1 MTAADT
7 SPGETAGKDLPAG
20 EQPSPGG
27 TRLEIR
33 GLTIDLGPRQLQ
45 LREPCT
51 LQVGRLYLVSGPS
64 GSGKSSFARALLGFG
79 ELADPRIPCAGDISL
94 HSGGITTTLWDAEGY
109 QPESRELLAFLP
121 QAERL
126 GFIDGLSGGDNLRLF
141 SHLSPAEA
149 LRAAEELS
157 GRFHLGK
164 VPETLARASG
174 GERIRLS
181 AVRGLLPRQRGEG
194 PPPVVLADEPTAGLD
209 PQAARALVRELLE
222 LADRRESIVIVIT
235 HEPHWFV
242 PEALDQ
248 VFPEGVEVPP
258 GVRILE
264 CPLEAGRVRQVRG
277 VGNLQFVPRAV
288 PGGWKAWSL
297 EQLERTL
304 QWMGGLILSPLAFGW
319 GLLGVRQ
326 PGVLVRQVAGDVL
339 SPGTLLFTLTGC
351 VLVAG
356 TVAFFIFEQ
365 TPRPELV
372 EPLLLPEILR
382 ATGHTLVRVV
392 LPLGACGMVAT
403 KLGAAQAARLASAVR
418 SGLLETL
425 ALARWRLESF
435 ALVPA
440 VLAQV
445 LCMAVATGAAL
456 VAGLLMAALV
466 YSAGH
471 NGAPLGLSLNLML
484 SGVKLAPHWFWF
496 LAAKVVASGFLA
508 GTLAALFGHAP
519 ATSEQDVARAVHRA
533 LLWGV
538 LAVIACQCLLIIA
551 EFAGDPPR
559 PASRR
564 EVLTAPA
571 AASER

>member
-1 MTAADT
+1 MNE
-7 SPGETAGKDLPAG
+7 SPAG
-20 EQPSPGG
+20 DAAVSVGESAAAEV
-27 TRLEIR
+27 RLEVQR
-33 GLTIDLGPRQLQ
+33 LAIDLGSRQLQ
-45 LREPCT
+45 LQEPCT
-51 LQVGRLYLVSGPS
+51 LRVGRLYLVSGPS

-79 ELADPRIPCAGDISL
+79 ELADPRIPCAGEITL
-94 HSGGITTTLWDAEGY
+94 TVSGVSSPVWNSDGY
-109 QPESRELLAFLP
+109 HPESRELMAFLP
-121 QAERL
+121 QSERL
-126 GFIDGLSGGDNLRLF
+126 GFIDGLSAADNLRLF
-141 SHLSPAEA
+141 SHLEPNDAQ
-149 LRAAEELS
+149 RAARELT
-157 GRFHLGK
+157 GRFHLPGL
-164 VPETLARASG
+164 PETLARASG
-174 GERIRLS
+174 GERIRYS
-181 AVRGLLPRQRGEG
+181 AVRGLLPRRRGEG

-209 PQAARALVRELLE
+209 PRAARALGRELLE

-235 HEPHWFV
+235 HEPQWFV

-248 VFPEGVEVPP
+248 VFPEGGEVSAR
-258 GVRILE
+258 VRILE
-264 CPLEAGRVRQVRG
+264 CPLEEGRVRQVQ
-277 VGNLQFVPRAV
+277 VVSSLQFVPGSVPAGWWMWAAQSASRAMQM
-288 PGGWKAWSL
+288 L
-297 EQLERTL
+297 
-304 QWMGGLILSPLAFGW
+304 GGLILSPLAFAW

-326 PGVLVRQVAGDVL
+326 PVALAMQVAGDVL
-339 SPGTLLFTLTGC
+339 SPGTLLFTLTGT

-392 LPLGACGMVAT
+392 LPLGACGLVAT

-445 LCMAVATGAAL
+445 LCMALATGASL
-456 VAGLLMAALV
+456 GAGLLMAALV

-471 NGAPLGLSLNLML
+471 QGAPLALSLNLML
-484 SGVKLAPHWFWF
+484 SGIRQAPHWLVF
-496 LAAKVVASGFLA
+496 LAAKVMASGFLA

-519 ATSEQDVARAVHRA
+519 ATSEQDVARAVHRT

-551 EFAGDPPR
+551 EFAGDPP
-559 PASRR
+559 
-564 EVLTAPA
+564 PA
-571 AASER
+571 AARRSVAAPPAAAVGNDG

>member
-1 MTAADT
+1 
-7 SPGETAGKDLPAG
+7 
-20 EQPSPGG
+20 
-27 TRLEIR
+27 
-33 GLTIDLGPRQLQ
+33 
-45 LREPCT
+45 
-51 LQVGRLYLVSGPS
+51 
-64 GSGKSSFARALLGFG
+64 
-79 ELADPRIPCAGDISL
+79 
-94 HSGGITTTLWDAEGY
+94 
-109 QPESRELLAFLP
+109 
-121 QAERL
+121 
-126 GFIDGLSGGDNLRLF
+126 
-141 SHLSPAEA
+141 
-149 LRAAEELS
+149 
-157 GRFHLGK
+157 
-164 VPETLARASG
+164 
-174 GERIRLS
+174 
-181 AVRGLLPRQRGEG
+181 
-194 PPPVVLADEPTAGLD
+194 
-209 PQAARALVRELLE
+209 
-222 LADRRESIVIVIT
+222 
-235 HEPHWFV
+235 
-242 PEALDQ
+242 
-248 VFPEGVEVPP
+248 
-258 GVRILE
+258 VRILE
-264 CPLEAGRVRQVRG
+264 CPLEAGRVRQVRA
-277 VGNLQFVPRAV
+277 VGNLQFAPRSVPA
-288 PGGWKAWSL
+288 GWKAWSI
-297 EQLERTL
+297 EHLERSL
-304 QWMGGLILSPLAFGW
+304 QMVGGLILSPLAFGW
-319 GLLGVRQ
+319 GVLGIRQ
-326 PGVLVRQVAGDVL
+326 PGALGRQVAGDVL
-339 SPGTLLFTLTGC
+339 SPGTMLFTLTGC

-392 LPLGACGMVAT
+392 LPLGACGLVAT
-403 KLGAAQAARLASAVR
+403 KLGAAQSARLASAVR

-445 LCMAVATGAAL
+445 LCMALTTGASL
-456 VAGLLMAALV
+456 VAGLVTAALV

-471 NGAPLGLSLNLML
+471 QGAPLGLSLNLML
-484 SGVKLAPHWFWF
+484 SGVKLAPHWFAF

-564 EVLTAPA
+564 DLPGVPAAA

>member
-1 MTAADT
+1 MTGGQREEAPAVPEQ
-7 SPGETAGKDLPAG
+7 SNPTA
-20 EQPSPGG
+20 
-27 TRLEIR
+27 TRLELR
-33 GLTIDLGPRQLQ
+33 RLTIDLGPRQLQ

-79 ELADPRIPCAGDISL
+79 ELADPLIPCAGEITL
-94 HSGGITTTLWDAEGY
+94 QSGGVTTPLWDADGY
-109 QPESRELLAFLP
+109 QPESREQMAFLP

-126 GFIDGLSGGDNLRLF
+126 GFIDGLSAADNLRLF
-141 SHLSPAEA
+141 SHLAPAEA
-149 LRAAEELS
+149 RQAAGELS
-157 GRFHLGK
+157 ARFHLGSC
-164 VPETLARASG
+164 PETLARASG

-181 AVRGLLPRQRGEG
+181 AVRGLLPRQRGAG
-194 PPPVVLADEPTAGLD
+194 PPPLVLADEPTAGLD

-248 VFPEGVEVPP
+248 VFPEEAEVPP

-264 CPLEAGRVRQVRG
+264 CPLEGGRAHQVRE
-277 VGNLQFVPRAV
+277 VGSLQFVPRAM
-288 PGGWKAWSL
+288 PGGWRAWTTHH
-297 EQLERTL
+297 LERTL
-304 QWMGGLILSPLAFGW
+304 QMVGGLILSPLAFGW
-319 GLLGVRQ
+319 GLLGIRQ
-326 PGVLVRQVAGDVL
+326 PGALGRQVAGDVL
-339 SPGTLLFTLTGC
+339 SPGTLLFTLTGT

-392 LPLGACGMVAT
+392 LPLGACGLVAT

-445 LCMAVATGAAL
+445 LCMSLATGASL
-456 VAGLLMAALV
+456 VAGLVMAALV

-471 NGAPLGLSLNLML
+471 AGAPLGLSLNLML
-484 SGVKLAPHWFWF
+484 SGVQLAPHWFAF

-551 EFAGDPPR
+551 EFAGDPPKA
-559 PASRR
+559 PSRR
-564 EVLTAPA
+564 DVLTTPTSV
-571 AASER
+571 SER

>member
-1 MTAADT
+1 MT
-7 SPGETAGKDLPAG
+7 GG
-20 EQPSPGG
+20 EQELAPVVREQPNPTA
-27 TRLEIR
+27 TRLELR
-33 GLTIDLGPRQLQ
+33 RLTIELGPRQLQ
-45 LREPCT
+45 LSAPCT

-79 ELADPRIPCAGDISL
+79 ELADPLIPCAGEITL
-94 HSGGITTTLWDAEGY
+94 ESGGVTTTLWDAAGY
-109 QPESRELLAFLP
+109 RPESREQMAFLP

-126 GFIDGLSGGDNLRLF
+126 GFIDGLSAADNLRLF
-141 SHLSPAEA
+141 SHLAPAEA
-149 LRAAEELS
+149 RQAAGELS
-157 GRFHLGK
+157 GRFHLGSY
-164 VPETLARASG
+164 PETLARASG

-181 AVRGLLPRQRGEG
+181 AVRGLLPRNRGAG

-242 PEALDQ
+242 PESLDQ
-248 VFPEGVEVPP
+248 VFPEGAEVPQ

-264 CPLEAGRVRQVRG
+264 CPLETGRARQIRE
-277 VGNLQFVPRAV
+277 VGSLQFAPRSV
-288 PGGWKAWSL
+288 PGGWRAWMMQ
-297 EQLERTL
+297 QLERTL
-304 QWMGGLILSPLAFGW
+304 QMMGGLILSPLAFVW
-319 GLLGVRQ
+319 GLLGIRQ
-326 PGVLVRQVAGDVL
+326 PGALGRQVAGDVL
-339 SPGTLLFTLTGC
+339 SPGTLLFTLTGT

-392 LPLGACGMVAT
+392 LPLGACGLVAT

-445 LCMAVATGAAL
+445 LCMSLATGASL
-456 VAGLLMAALV
+456 LAGLVMAALV

-471 NGAPLGLSLNLML
+471 AGAPLGLSLNLML
-484 SGVKLAPHWFWF
+484 SGVQLAPHWFAF

-551 EFAGDPPR
+551 EFAGDPPQ
-559 PASRR
+559 PPSRR
-564 EVLTAPA
+564 DLLMTPA
-571 AASER
+571 ATSDR

>member
-1 MTAADT
+1 MTG
-7 SPGETAGKDLPAG
+7 GERQVAHPA
-20 EQPSPGG
+20 EEPFHPAVTQ
-27 TRLEIR
+27 LELHR
-33 GLTIDLGPRQLQ
+33 LTIDLGPRQLH

-51 LQVGRLYLVSGPS
+51 LRVGRLYLVSGPS
-64 GSGKSSFARALLGFG
+64 GSGKSSFARAVLGFG
-79 ELADPRIPCAGDISL
+79 ELADPLIPCAGEITL
-94 HSGGITTTLWDAEGY
+94 RSGGVAHPIWDSSGY
-109 QPESRELLAFLP
+109 HPESRELMAFLP

-126 GFIDGLSGGDNLRLF
+126 GFIDGLSAAENLRLF
-141 SHLSPAEA
+141 SHLSTAEA
-149 LRAAEELS
+149 RQAAEELS
-157 GRFHLGK
+157 GRFHLGGI
-164 VPETLARASG
+164 PATLARASG

-181 AVRGLLPRQRGEG
+181 AVRGLLPRNRGEG

-222 LADRRESIVIVIT
+222 LVDRRESIVIVIT

-248 VFPEGVEVPP
+248 VFPEGAEVPE

-264 CPLEAGRVRQVRG
+264 CPLELGRASQVQQ
-277 VGNLQFVPRAV
+277 VGSLQFAPRSV
-288 PGGWKAWSL
+288 PGGWKAWFTH
-297 EQLERTL
+297 QLERTL
-304 QWMGGLILSPLAFGW
+304 QMLGGLILSPVAFGW
-319 GLLGVRQ
+319 GLLGIRQ
-326 PGVLVRQVAGDVL
+326 PGALGRQVAGDVL

-392 LPLGACGMVAT
+392 LPLGACGLVAT

-445 LCMAVATGAAL
+445 LCMSLATGASL
-456 VAGLLMAALV
+456 LAGLVMAALV
-466 YSAGH
+466 YAAGH
-471 NGAPLGLSLNLML
+471 GGAPLGLSLNLML
-484 SGVKLAPHWFWF
+484 SGVKLAPHWFAF

-519 ATSEQDVARAVHRA
+519 ATSEQDVARAVQRA

-564 EVLTAPA
+564 ELLGTPAAA